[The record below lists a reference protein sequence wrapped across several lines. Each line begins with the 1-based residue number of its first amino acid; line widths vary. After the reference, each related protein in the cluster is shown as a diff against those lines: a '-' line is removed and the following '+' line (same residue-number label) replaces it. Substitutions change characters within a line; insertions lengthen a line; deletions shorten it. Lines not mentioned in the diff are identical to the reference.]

1 MKYSNLHT
9 HTVFSDGANTPL
21 EMVERAVEL
30 GFVSIGFSDHSETP
44 TFSEECMPEVRYG
57 EYAREVRG
65 LAERFED
72 RISVFC
78 GIEKDILSQ
87 IPWEL
92 FDYII
97 GSVHYLTT
105 PDGFSPIDY
114 SLKKQMEYIEV
125 FGKGDKLEYAKRYYE
140 AVAEHA
146 QKSPFQIQGHFDLLN
161 KFGLFDD
168 PDETYVS
175 VALEALDEVLKT
187 VPFIEVNTGAISRGY
202 RTQPYPEDFLL
213 RRILERG
220 GRLVLNGDSHRAE
233 HLDCHYDQS
242 IEMLKKMGFSS
253 IWQLQREGFTE
264 VCI

>member
-1 MKYSNLHT
+1 MRYSNLHT
-9 HTVFSDGANTPL
+9 HTVFSDGANTPK

-44 TFSEECMPEVRYG
+44 TFTEECMSEKRYG
-57 EYAREVRG
+57 EYAREVRSLG
-65 LAERFED
+65 ERYED
-72 RISVFC
+72 QISVFC
-78 GIEKDILSQ
+78 GIEKDLLSQ
-87 IPWEL
+87 IPSDL
-92 FDYII
+92 FDYVI

-125 FGKGDKLEYAKRYYE
+125 YGKGNKLEYAKRYYE
-140 AVAEHA
+140 AVVEHA
-146 QKSPFQIQGHFDLLN
+146 QKNPFQIQGHFDLLN

-168 PDETYVS
+168 PDEAYVS
-175 VALEALDEVLKT
+175 VALEALDEVLKN
-187 VPFIEVNTGAISRGY
+187 VPFIEANTGAIARGY

-233 HLDCHYDQS
+233 HLNCHYVES
-242 IEMLKKMGFSS
+242 VEMLKKMGFSS
-253 IWQLQREGFTE
+253 VWQLQKNGFTE
-264 VCI
+264 VSI

>member
-44 TFSEECMPEVRYG
+44 TFTEECMPEARYG
-57 EYAREVRG
+57 EYAREVRSI
-65 LAERFED
+65 AERFED

-92 FDYII
+92 FDYVI

-125 FGKGDKLEYAKRYYE
+125 FGKGDKLEYAKRYFE
-140 AVAEHA
+140 AVVEHA
-146 QKSPFQIQGHFDLLN
+146 QKNSFQIQGHFDLLN
-161 KFGLFDD
+161 KFGLFDH
-168 PDETYVS
+168 PDAAYVS
-175 VALEALDEVLKT
+175 VALEALDEVLKN

-202 RTQPYPEDFLL
+202 RTMPYPEDFLL

-220 GRLVLNGDSHRAE
+220 GRLVLNGDSHRVE

-242 IEMLKKMGFSS
+242 IEMLKKIGFSS